1 MSLQDEIDS
10 RRREIHTDGYPMS
23 LGELANLYREGELDI
38 HPEFQRIF
46 RWSIQQKSRLI
57 ESLLLGIPIPS
68 IFVYQREDAVWDV
81 IDGLQRL
88 GTVFEFMGIMKDENE
103 KPVPPSVL
111 KGTKYLPSLEGRV
124 WEESTDTLAPAPSLD
139 DTQRRL
145 IKRASLDL
153 KIVSRESD
161 PDTPFELFQRLNSGG
176 SQLSD
181 QELRNALLIMVERE
195 FYFWLKALQEMP
207 SFQNTVDPSER
218 SQDEQYD
225 LELVLRFLALWSAPP
240 ERLRQMGDL
249 VEFLTDTAVE
259 MAGDGDLD
267 RTALQATFSDTF
279 EMLDEA
285 MGSDAFKRHDPAGD
299 RFLGNFSVSAF
310 EAITAGVASNLEDWL
325 ALDVEERRIMLEARI
340 KELWGHSR
348 FRKYAKGGVRASTRI
363 PQTVPLGREL
373 IKP

>member
-10 RRREIHTDGYPMS
+10 RRREIHTDGYSMS
-23 LGELANLYREGELDI
+23 LGELANLYRDGELDI

-88 GTVFEFMGIMKDENE
+88 GTVFEFMGVLKDENGE
-103 KPVPPSVL
+103 AIPPSVL
-111 KGTKYLPSLEGRV
+111 KGTKYLPSLDGRV
-124 WEESTDTLAPAPSLD
+124 WEPSADTPTPEPALD

-153 KIVSRESD
+153 KIVARESD

-195 FYFWLKALQEMP
+195 FYFWLKGLQELP
-207 SFQNTVDPSER
+207 SFQSTVDPSER

-225 LELVLRFLALWSAPP
+225 LELVLRFLALWSAPL

-249 VEFLTDTAVE
+249 AEFLTDTAVE
-259 MAGDGDLD
+259 MAGDEDLD
-267 RTALQATFSDTF
+267 RTDLRAIFASTF

-285 MGSDAFKRHDPAGD
+285 MGGDAFKRHDPAGD

-310 EAITAGVASNLEDWL
+310 EAVTAGVATNLDDWR
-325 ALDVEERRIMLEARI
+325 ALDAQDRRVALEGRI
-340 KELWGHSR
+340 KELWAHTR